1 MPIPI
6 QVIQKL
12 ILVINCLLNENVP
25 LLYDVIINSYLN
37 DNALQQLQDILT
49 RRGRYDIL
57 EILHQ
62 TMTGK

>member
-1 MPIPI
+1 MPVTF

-12 ILVINCLLNENVP
+12 IFVINCLLNENVQ
-25 LLYDVIINSYLN
+25 LLYDVIINGYLN

-49 RRGRYDIL
+49 QKGRYDIL